1 MLRKALFDQ
10 ALDRQIRMY
19 VRVIPSV
26 PTDEC
31 LDTKSS
37 NCPENG
43 LSVFVIFNR
52 SDSNRM
58 ISRRMDHPSP

>member
-1 MLRKALFDQ
+1 
-10 ALDRQIRMY
+10 MY